1 VPGSARLATAIP
13 ECNDYSVSDDN
24 ESEFDALL
32 DRVLIGGRE
41 KRVIVIVDYDPS
53 WPKRFE
59 AQRERIIKALGPALL
74 RIEHIGSTSVPG
86 LAAKPIIDILVSVA
100 DVELEAAYAQHLE
113 AVGYILRVREQSHR
127 MFRTAD
133 LAVHIH
139 VWDAGGVDERRH
151 ILLRDWLR
159 RDLADRA
166 TYEKGKRNLA
176 QREWADMN
184 HYAQAKTEVIAR
196 IMEHAEA
203 WATSSG
209 WRP

>member
-1 VPGSARLATAIP
+1 VVKPAADPNRKRRGSARLATAIP

-41 KRVIVIVDYDPS
+41 KRAIVIVDYDPS

-86 LAAKPIIDILVSVA
+86 LAAKPIIDILISVA

-113 AVGYILRVREQSHR
+113 AAGYILRVR
-127 MFRTAD
+127 
-133 LAVHIH
+133 
-139 VWDAGGVDERRH
+139 
-151 ILLRDWLR
+151 
-159 RDLADRA
+159 
-166 TYEKGKRNLA
+166 
-176 QREWADMN
+176 
-184 HYAQAKTEVIAR
+184 
-196 IMEHAEA
+196 
-203 WATSSG
+203 
-209 WRP
+209 